1 MPRSIALFSAVA
13 HHSLSSADFIAKHTQ
28 DVEAYIRRS
37 RNATPVLLRLSQNVQ
52 PERQHAAE
60 PNGVV
65 GVIGAG
71 IAGARVEQDAQT
83 PLSPARP
90 SVSVAHVRTS
100 ESASTRPRPVIAK
113 TRSGL
118 TIC

>member
-1 MPRSIALFSAVA
+1 
-13 HHSLSSADFIAKHTQ
+13 
-28 DVEAYIRRS
+28 
-37 RNATPVLLRLSQNVQ
+37 
-52 PERQHAAE
+52 
-60 PNGVV
+60 
-65 GVIGAG
+65 VIGAG